1 MDTFKIKLSIGAGVT
16 LDAAK
21 LVEGRAL
28 IQGASGSGKSYLVRV
43 IVEQTIAK
51 GLQTIILDPEGEFVT
66 LREKCKVLI
75 AGRGGDVPAEIKSAK
90 LLARRIAETGVNAV
104 VDLSDLRL
112 EERRHFVRIFL
123 ETLDMLPKRLEA
135 ARLVV
140 LDEAHRFCPESGKGS
155 ATSTDAVIAL
165 MSQGRKRGLA
175 GILVTQRLSKL
186 RKDAAAEVNNI
197 FIGRTSPID
206 LASAQDVLGITKPE
220 RESLRR
226 MKRGRFIV
234 TGPALSDPEPRE
246 VMIRESITTH
256 PKPGTRHLAKTPP
269 PQRAITRILKEFE
282 ALPPSQEQEDAENL
296 QAANTRIR
304 ELEREFQRV
313 QATADTGSTEALG
326 DVMAEFTELKRLTRD
341 REGTLR
347 MEIKRLREA
356 VEDHANGLLQVGCD
370 LANAEDTAP
379 TVVEVKPKPPM
390 RPPPKRAP
398 PRPTAP
404 DEAAPPNGEALGRGG
419 KFRMMAALAQ
429 HGAEGCDRRQLA
441 LLAGM
446 SVKSGTFAKYL
457 GQLRASG
464 YLENFLTRIRATA
477 AGVSALGSDYER
489 MPTPGPELAAYWL
502 GRMGGGGKRRLL
514 EALIAA
520 GTVGLTRQALAEA
533 ADLSVVSGTFA
544 KYLGQI
550 RTLKL
555 ADGGAHIRVAETL
568 I

>member
-1 MDTFKIKLSIGAGVT
+1 METFKIKLSANAGGVT

-21 LVEGRAL
+21 LVEGRCL
-28 IQGASGSGKSYLVRV
+28 IQGSSGSGKSYLARV

-51 GLQTIILDPEGEFVT
+51 GLQTIMLDPEGEFVT
-66 LREKCKVLI
+66 LREKYKVLI
-75 AGRGGDVPAEIKSAK
+75 AGGGGDVPAEARSAK
-90 LLARRIAETGVNAV
+90 LLGRRIAETGVSAV

-112 EERRHFVRIFL
+112 DERRMFVRIFL

-155 ATSTDAVIAL
+155 AVSTEAVIAL

-175 GILVTQRLSKL
+175 GMLVTQRLSKL
-186 RKDAAAEVNNI
+186 RKDAAAEAGNI

-206 LASAQDVLGITKPE
+206 LASAQEVLGITKSE

-226 MKRGRFIV
+226 LKAGRFIA
-234 TGPALSDPEPRE
+234 TGPALSEPEPKAIA
-246 VMIRESITTH
+246 IRESTTTH

-269 PQRAITRILKEFE
+269 PQRAITRILEEFKE
-282 ALPPSQEQEDAENL
+282 LPPGREQEDAENL
-296 QAANTRIR
+296 QAANLRIR
-304 ELEREFQRV
+304 DLERDLKRAENTV
-313 QATADTGSTEALG
+313 ETGSSEALS
-326 DVMAEFTELKRLTRD
+326 DVMGEFTKLKRTS
-341 REGTLR
+341 
-347 MEIKRLREA
+347 RLREA
-356 VEDHANGLLQVGCD
+356 VLRDVVRDAHDAIKEHAGAVLTAV
-370 LANAEDTAP
+370 AELGQFS
-379 TVVEVKPKPPM
+379 
-390 RPPPKRAP
+390 
-398 PRPTAP
+398 TAP
-404 DEAAPPNGEALGRGG
+404 DEEEKPSIVLLPAALVASVAPRGEPLGRGG

-429 HGAEGCDRRQLA
+429 QGKQGCGRGQLA

-464 YLENFLTRIRATA
+464 YLHSDGGDGRLFSTC
-477 AGVSALGSDYER
+477 AGVTALGGDYE
-489 MPTPGPELAAYWL
+489 PLPHPGPELAEYWL
-502 GRMGGGGKRRLL
+502 GRMGNGGKRRIL

-520 GTVGLTRQALAEA
+520 GRTGLGRDALAQA
-533 ADLSVVSGTFA
+533 AGLSGASGTFA

-550 RTLKL
+550 RKLTL
-555 ADGGAHIRVAETL
+555 ASGQSTIQVAETL